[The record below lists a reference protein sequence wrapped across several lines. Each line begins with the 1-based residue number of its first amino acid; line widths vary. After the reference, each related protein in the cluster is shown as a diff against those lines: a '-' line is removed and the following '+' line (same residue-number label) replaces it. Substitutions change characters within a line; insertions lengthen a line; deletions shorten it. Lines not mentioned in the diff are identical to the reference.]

1 MEMVTVCL
9 TRRTQGKVM
18 VVDKD
23 HHGSYRM
30 ASQCCLKLA
39 PVINMMQVFYWI
51 ITDTWS
57 PGVKPVTCS
66 EHDAILMP
74 KAFLHTAENVP
85 RHDCG
90 VWHGADT
97 YSQKVAGAVILIG
110 PTASRNKDALCACR
124 NSREQT
130 WNQQLLNTFCMVGTL
145 KGFLCL
151 LAQADIG
158 NRQYDFLQ
166 ITIIIT
172 FIITFIIILL
182 LSPLSPSSPSGTEA
196 QRGEQQS

>member
-1 MEMVTVCL
+1 MEMVMVGL

-30 ASQCCLKLA
+30 ASRCCLRLA
-39 PVINMMQVFYWI
+39 RVTNMMQVFYWI
-51 ITDTWS
+51 VTNTWP
-57 PGVKPVTCS
+57 PGVKPVSCS

-74 KAFLHTAENVP
+74 KAFLHIAENVP
-85 RHDCG
+85 RYDCG

-97 YSQKVAGAVILIG
+97 DSQKVAGVVILVG
-110 PTASRNKDALCACR
+110 PTASSNKDALCGCR

-130 WNQQLLNTFCMVGTL
+130 WNQQLLNTFCMAGTL
-145 KGFLCL
+145 KSFSCL

-158 NRQYDFLQ
+158 NRQYDILQ
-166 ITIIIT
+166 IIIIIT
-172 FIITFIIILL
+172 FIITFTIIL
-182 LSPLSPSSPSGTEA
+182 SSSPSLSPSGTEA